1 MSVLVTGVNCL
12 VGLHMAKILLGE
24 GFEVVGYDQMD
35 ISRAK
40 KEFSYKV
47 RYDLKGS
54 LEDFIET
61 LRQRGK
67 RGNITS

>member
-40 KEFSYKV
+40 KELSY
-47 RYDLKGS
+47 RDCNDLKGS

-61 LRQRGK
+61 LRQRG
-67 RGNITS
+67 NLTS

>member
-1 MSVLVTGVNCL
+1 MSVLVTGVNGR

-40 KEFSYKV
+40 KELSY
-47 RYDLKGS
+47 RDRHDLKGS
-54 LEDFIET
+54 LGDFIET
-61 LRQRGK
+61 LRQRG
-67 RGNITS
+67 NVTS